1 MARTGRRAGEPD
13 TRDEILSAAR
23 AAFGRHGYDRA
34 TIRGIASDAGV
45 DPALVHHYF
54 GTKAELYSD
63 AIAVPVDPRRLA
75 AVIDAPDGETL
86 GRRMATFFFRVWEDP
101 VAREPLLG
109 MLRGA
114 TSGNSAGADA
124 FREYVSSA
132 LLPLIASALEGPER
146 QLRVTMAM
154 SHLVGIA
161 LLRYVIRI
169 EPIASA
175 PVEQLI
181 EMVAP
186 RMQSYLDAGDP
197 DGDTARGPR

>member
-1 MARTGRRAGEPD
+1 
-13 TRDEILSAAR
+13 
-23 AAFGRHGYDRA
+23 
-34 TIRGIASDAGV
+34 
-45 DPALVHHYF
+45 
-54 GTKAELYSD
+54 
-63 AIAVPVDPRRLA
+63 
-75 AVIDAPDGETL
+75 
-86 GRRMATFFFRVWEDP
+86 
-101 VAREPLLG
+101 
-109 MLRGA
+109 
-114 TSGNSAGADA
+114 
-124 FREYVSSA
+124 
-132 LLPLIASALEGPER
+132 
-146 QLRVTMAM
+146 MAM